1 MKQVAWKNPNTPLK
15 SRRKIWNQRTKFV
28 QSHPQDMNKFRSES
42 PEVIQL
48 LVRTEIFSQN
58 YVLPPDTH
66 TYVCVAGGKKCLF
79 FGKFCVR
86 TK

>member
-1 MKQVAWKNPNTPLK
+1 
-15 SRRKIWNQRTKFV
+15 
-28 QSHPQDMNKFRSES
+28 MNKFRSES

-48 LVRTEIFSQN
+48 LVRTEIFSKN

-79 FGKFCVR
+79 LVNFVYVLNKWSPR
-86 TK
+86 TCTVVSKKLDIARFKRIEKWQVKVC